1 MVSAVV
7 LTKNE
12 EKNIVDCLETLVWC
26 DEILVID
33 DNSEDRTVEIA
44 QKMEA
49 KVFAHSLNNDFSKQR
64 NFGLSKAKGEW
75 VLFVDADERV
85 STELRKEISDAISSR
100 IWRKQNLCG
109 FYIKR
114 RDFMWGKELKH
125 GETGNIKLLRLAKK
139 DAGFWEG
146 AVHEEWK
153 VKGKTGELKNLL
165 LHYPHQTIAQFLQE
179 INFYTTLR
187 TQELYQKRV
196 KVRWHD
202 IILYPK
208 AKFIYNY
215 FIRMGF
221 LDGLPGFIFAL
232 IMSFHS
238 FLVRGKLWL
247 LWKKR

>member
-1 MVSAVV
+1 MISAVV

-12 EKNIVDCLETLVWC
+12 EKNIVDCLETLSWC
-26 DEILVID
+26 DEVLVID
-33 DNSEDRTVEIA
+33 DGSEDRTAEIA
-44 QKMEA
+44 QKMGA
-49 KVFAHSLNNDFSKQR
+49 KVFVHALEDDFSKQR
-64 NFGLSKAKGEW
+64 NFDLQQAQNDW

-85 STELRKEISDAISSR
+85 SSELAREIKYQIVNNKNKDM
-100 IWRKQNLCG
+100 NG

-114 RDFMWGKELKH
+114 RDFMWGRELRH
-125 GETGNIKLLRLAKK
+125 GETGSIKLLRLAKK
-139 DAGFWEG
+139 GAGVWEG

-153 VKGKTGELKNLL
+153 IKGKTGELKNPL
-165 LHYPHQTIAQFLQE
+165 LHYPHQTIVEFLQE

-187 TQELYQKRV
+187 AQELYKKGV
-196 KVRWHD
+196 KVPWHD

-215 FIRMGF
+215 FIKMGF

-232 IMSFHS
+232 LMGFHS